1 VSAPALA
8 RHALL
13 DQHLV
18 VNATGPTT
26 LRLLPPLTIT
36 EQDVDEAL
44 LRLTSALEG

>member
-1 VSAPALA
+1 
-8 RHALL
+8 
-13 DQHLV
+13 